1 MNEYIRLLDIVK
13 NKIEIR
19 EDSFGS
25 VIAAKVHNRE
35 EFDLMMSF
43 WTAAYSSCYRREK
56 INGTYVGE
64 DWYFV
69 ESETIDY
76 GMDGKSTTYF
86 TQTLA
91 EKKQKFLDFCRK
103 FDDDD
108 QPTVVDAVPVVRCRD
123 CKYNKEHHPFNG
135 KERITV
141 FWCEMENRNARHN
154 DNPDWFCAD
163 WKRKDG

>member
-1 MNEYIRLLDIVK
+1 MNEYIRLLEIVK
-13 NKIEIR
+13 NRMEIR

-25 VIAAKVHNRE
+25 VVAAKIHNRE

-43 WTAAYSSCYRREK
+43 WTAAYSSCYKREK

-76 GMDGKSTTYF
+76 GMDGKSITYY
-86 TQTLA
+86 TQTLSD
-91 EKKQKFLDFCRK
+91 KKRKFLEFCRK

-108 QPTVVDAVPVVRCRD
+108 
-123 CKYNKEHHPFNG
+123 EG
-135 KERITV
+135 
-141 FWCEMENRNARHN
+141 
-154 DNPDWFCAD
+154 
-163 WKRKDG
+163 DG